1 MNTSFWKTRGGRIA
15 ILGFLAYFLVFFW
28 LASRKFDV
36 CTYNQGDTAAIDYM
50 YWSSLHGKFFW
61 HFDLQGSTFE
71 MHQEPLILLFWPI
84 YFLFPGVKTMFFITS
99 LCITFG
105 GLATFLVARKVLEDD
120 LAAGFAAAAY
130 LFYPSIASQHIN
142 QLHTSVFPV
151 PFLMFAFYFYFV
163 ERFRWFVVFLVL
175 ACLGKENVALTA
187 FMFFPLA
194 LVQRRHWKWIV
205 TPAITALGS
214 LILSFAVIRPM
225 FASGRGYIAMENF
238 GNLGNSMG
246 EVVKTALTQPNK
258 VVDAMLN
265 GQNFQYLLFAVQAI
279 GWVFPWFAAELMLI
293 LPDLLTNTIS
303 DNTGLKVMAWH
314 YNMHIG
320 SFLII
325 AAIISIPRIER
336 WLGRK
341 IGEGRYRLVL
351 AAALCAF
358 SLSSWWMWFNTG
370 EYRVR
375 PAHDALHRAFKLVPK
390 DASLLM
396 GPSQI
401 MAHLSARE
409 VFSTPDRLVRV
420 PEEMYKYNWILFD
433 MNFTTGSPYI
443 PADQHVTL
451 DVFNSFR
458 TNQLYEAVFAEKNVF
473 VLRRRE
479 PFPQDQVRRVR
490 IRGKTTEKW

>member
-1 MNTSFWKTRGGRIA
+1 MYRFTGGKVKVTLWTIAAFYTLLFW
-15 ILGFLAYFLVFFW
+15 W
-28 LASRKFDV
+28 LACRKFDV
-36 CTYNQGDTAAIDYM
+36 CAYNQGDTAAVNYM

-84 YFLFPGVKTMFFITS
+84 YFLFPGVKTLFLITS
-99 LCITFG
+99 LCIT
-105 GLATFLVARKVLEDD
+105 LAGVAAFLVARKVLEDD
-120 LAAGFAAAAY
+120 LSGCFAGLAY
-130 LFYPSIASQHIN
+130 LFYPSIVSQHIN

-205 TPAITALGS
+205 TPAITAFGS
-214 LILSFAVIRPM
+214 LILSFGIIRPM

-238 GNLGNSMG
+238 SHLGNSMG
-246 EVVKTALTQPNK
+246 EVLKTVLTQPGK
-258 VVDAMLN
+258 VISAMLTE
-265 GQNFQYLLFAVQAI
+265 QNFQYLLFAVQAT

-303 DNTGLKVMAWH
+303 HNTGLKVLAWH
-314 YNMHIG
+314 YNLHIG
-320 SFLII
+320 SFLVI

-336 WLGRK
+336 LLGKWLGA
-341 IGEGRYRLVL
+341 GRYRIVL
-351 AAALCAF
+351 SAALFAF
-358 SLSSWWMWFNTG
+358 ALSSWWMWFNPR
-370 EYRVR
+370 EYLVR

-390 DASLLM
+390 DASLLV

-401 MAHLSARE
+401 MAHLSERE
-409 VFSTPDRLVRV
+409 VFSTPDRLVLV
-420 PEEMYKYNWILFD
+420 PEEMYKYNWVLFD
-433 MNFTTGSPYI
+433 MNFTTGSPFI
-443 PADQHVTL
+443 PADQHVPA
-451 DVFNSFR
+451 DVFHSFR
-458 TNQLYEAVFAEKNVF
+458 TNSLYEMVFAEKNVF
-473 VLRRRE
+473 VFRRRE
-479 PFPQDQVRRVR
+479 SFPPDQVRRVR